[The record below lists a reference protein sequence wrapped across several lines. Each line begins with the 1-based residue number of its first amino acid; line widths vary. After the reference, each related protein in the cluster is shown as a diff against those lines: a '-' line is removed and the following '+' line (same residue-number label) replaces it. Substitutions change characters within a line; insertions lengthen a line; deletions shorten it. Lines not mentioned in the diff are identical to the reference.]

1 MSIIPS
7 PDDIGKAVTKSG
19 EDLIQH
25 LSEQEARV
33 LNALLDRLHGTKI
46 HITIE
51 IPPKATE
58 KG

>member
-1 MSIIPS
+1 MSLIPS

-33 LNALLDRLHGTKI
+33 LNALLDRLHGTRLT
-46 HITIE
+46 ITIE
-51 IPPKATE
+51 IPPK
-58 KG
+58 KD